1 MNNQPRGKG
10 FSFLSFFLGFLI
22 GIIFLVGAVAGV
34 AFYALNAKIDDVFG
48 LVGVDNGKDENGDNK
63 LINTDTENGGVETLL
78 QLFTKV
84 AALSGDTGNLSV
96 GEVETLIPAVG
107 RMVDGFHEKLN
118 EFIQIDR
125 TELVAVKFAEFGNYV
140 SGKLLEIQPAA
151 LMENFGM
158 GELMDNKILSLL
170 FEGSEA
176 KYVEVGAE
184 KYPVYYDIYSLE
196 DGNYKRKDGVVLSE
210 KYLENAFD
218 YKEAKRVNYYI
229 IDETAYVTNKECT
242 LVAPAARVALGEV
255 YGAYTPEYATL
266 SGNFYFKGEEK
277 VLVTPVTLGTLS
289 SGGLETLDDVYLTE
303 FIGSEDELI
312 GKIFG
317 DVSVGDLM
325 NGTADFGSMIDDVLL
340 GDIIDAGDNKLLIKL
355 SDKKISELS
364 EAINDIVLGDVI
376 EAGDNK
382 LLNELSETKL
392 SELSTAIDNLTLD
405 KIMDISEDDKVLSL
419 IKDAT
424 ISTLPAKLNG
434 IAVNEMFA
442 DDIYTPKDEN
452 GNTVTG
458 NDGLPVK
465 AVRGI
470 AAEYNESYLYYSLTV
485 TDDGKDVYEL
495 VKFENCEL
503 GKIPAG
509 AFESNKYYT
518 YGEAQGVW
526 KILLYAEN
534 KETGVSTEKAYT
546 INGMPNMIT
555 NVSYNMQ
562 HSTLQ
567 TLSDAGVLEFPEGSL
582 DKTVGGKVLGKMT
595 ILQVINFVVSLP
607 IS

>member
-1 MNNQPRGKG
+1 M
-10 FSFLSFFLGFLI
+10 
-22 GIIFLVGAVAGV
+22 
-34 AFYALNAKIDDVFG
+34 
-48 LVGVDNGKDENGDNK
+48 
-63 LINTDTENGGVETLL
+63 
-78 QLFTKV
+78 LFR
-84 AALSGDTGNLSV
+84 S
-96 GEVETLIPAVG
+96 
-107 RMVDGFHEKLN
+107 
-118 EFIQIDR
+118 
-125 TELVAVKFAEFGNYV
+125 
-140 SGKLLEIQPAA
+140 
-151 LMENFGM
+151 
-158 GELMDNKILSLL
+158 
-170 FEGSEA
+170 GSEA

-458 NDGLPVK
+458 DDGLPVK

-509 AFESNKYYT
+509 AFEPNKYYT

-582 DKTVGGKVLGKMT
+582 DKTVDGKVLGKMT